1 MVGAETEVT
10 STVNAT
16 PLAVISVATRPDK
29 SAALV
34 ASNVFWIAATSTDT
48 VAAPVAAPPMGAG
61 ASSGMVIVYEASTEP
76 SANRRDCM
84 VKRRETT
91 RKVTLT
97 KSFEIPASLAMESPM
112 ASLTAGSLT
121 NSAGLLTFMPMEPL
135 ITAFGFGGIVVV
147 PFGGTGAAVVA
158 ATVVTL
164 AAVEEMTVP
173 SLVVV
178 ALSESDR
185 GAPSCMVSKWLINS
199 LSLSTANMSSSSALA
214 SDACASHVMAATPK
228 HLIILKITA
237 GSWSN
242 LAGES
247 QRA

>member
-34 ASNVFWIAATSTDT
+34 ASNVFWIAATSNDT
-48 VAAPVAAPPMGAG
+48 VAPPPPGAG
-61 ASSGMVIVYEASTEP
+61 AFSGMVIVYSASTEP
-76 SANRRDCM
+76 SANRRGCM
-84 VKRRETT
+84 VKRRVTT

-97 KSFEIPASLAMESPM
+97 KSFEIPTSLAMESPM

>member
-10 STVNAT
+10 STVNDVT

-34 ASNVFWIAATSTDT
+34 ASNVFWIAATSNDT
-48 VAAPVAAPPMGAG
+48 VAPPPPGAG
-61 ASSGMVIVYEASTEP
+61 AFSGMVIVYSASTEP

-84 VKRRETT
+84 VKRRVTT

-97 KSFEIPASLAMESPM
+97 KSFEIPTSLAMESPM

-147 PFGGTGAAVVA
+147 PFEAGAAVV
-158 ATVVTL
+158 VVTF
-164 AAVEEMTVP
+164 AAVVVA

-178 ALSESDR
+178 TLSESDR
-185 GAPSCMVSKWLINS
+185 GAPSCTVPISLMTSS
-199 LSLSTANMSSSSALA
+199 LSMANTSSSSALA
-214 SDACASHVMAATPK
+214 SDAGASNVMAATAK